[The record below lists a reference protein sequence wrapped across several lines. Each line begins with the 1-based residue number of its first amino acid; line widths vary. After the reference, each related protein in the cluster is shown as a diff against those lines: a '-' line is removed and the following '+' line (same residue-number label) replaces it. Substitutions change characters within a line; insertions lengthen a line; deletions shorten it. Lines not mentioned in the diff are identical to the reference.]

1 MVYVSVRCLTQSH
14 LYITNIFIL
23 GSAEMRASMK
33 IERVDDKTVK
43 CFLSN
48 AELEEY
54 NIDYKDF
61 VLRSDKA
68 KEIVKEIIE
77 QAEEEVGYK
86 PPKFAFDLQIMMLPE
101 QGMLLTFS
109 EKEPFEGKEGEQ
121 IIEYLKQV
129 KNLLQKTKE
138 KIGEAAGNC
147 IESGN
152 PKAQNLE
159 NQNSAEK
166 KKSAKTLSDFAV
178 FKFGSLRDVMQYASS
193 LPKTFRAQ
201 SELYKMGEDYY
212 LHIKKGDA
220 SYERYSK
227 ACVQAL
233 EFAGLYGADE
243 SSLLVLREHGQCLIA
258 EKALRKLRFH
268 E

>member
-1 MVYVSVRCLTQSH
+1 
-14 LYITNIFIL
+14 
-23 GSAEMRASMK
+23 MK

-54 NIDYKDF
+54 EIDYKDF

-68 KEIVKEIIE
+68 KEIVREIIE

-86 PPKFAFDLQIMMLPE
+86 PPRFAFDLQIMMLPE

-109 EKEPFEGKEGEQ
+109 EKEPFEGNEGAQ

-129 KNLLQKTKE
+129 KNLLQQTKE
-138 KIGEAAGNC
+138 KIGQAAGGPA
-147 IESGN
+147 GN
-152 PKAQNLE
+152 ETAA
-159 NQNSAEK
+159 NQSAGQIHP
-166 KKSAKTLSDFAV
+166 DFAV
-178 FKFGSLRDVMQYASS
+178 FQFRSLGDVMEYASC

-201 SELYKMGEDYY
+201 SALYEMGGAYY
-212 LHIKKGDA
+212 LHMQKGDA

-233 EFAGLYGADE
+233 EFAGLYTADE
-243 SSLLVLREHGQCLIA
+243 SGLLVLREHGQCLIA
-258 EKALRKLRFH
+258 EKALKKLNLDTKGK
-268 E
+268 

>member
-1 MVYVSVRCLTQSH
+1 
-14 LYITNIFIL
+14 
-23 GSAEMRASMK
+23 MK

-54 NIDYKDF
+54 EIDYKDF

-86 PPKFAFDLQIMMLPE
+86 PPRFAFDLQIMMLPE

-129 KNLLQKTKE
+129 KNLLQRTKE
-138 KIGEAAGNC
+138 KIGQAAGNLAD
-147 IESGN
+147 SGN
-152 PKAQNLE
+152 ALSQSS
-159 NQNSAEK
+159 QSSNSTEK
-166 KKSAKTLSDFAV
+166 KPVKTQIDFAI
-178 FKFGSLRDVMQYASS
+178 FRFNSLRDVIQYASC

-201 SELYKMGEDYY
+201 SELYEMQEAYY

-258 EKALRKLRFH
+258 EKALKKLRVS